1 MRINLWAGAGAGKST
16 LASWLFS
23 QLKMKDYSVE
33 LVHEYIK
40 SWAYQKRVPKSFDQV
55 YIFGKQLHAEDMIF
69 QSGVEHLVTD
79 SPLWM
84 QIVYAKRYKLP
95 VWDDLLE
102 ICYAWEE
109 EHPSINILLDRSG
122 IQYQTAGRYETLEQA
137 RQVDNEMR
145 QFMEDHIPNF
155 HIVKARE
162 YEYIL
167 ALVEPVLNPK
177 VVDDG
182 CVVS

>member
-1 MRINLWAGAGAGKST
+1 MRINLFAGAGAGKST

-23 QLKMKDYSVE
+23 QLKMKDFSVE

-55 YIFGKQLHAEDMIF
+55 YIFGKQLHAEDMVF

-79 SPLWM
+79 SPLMM
-84 QIVYAKRYKLP
+84 QIVYAQKYKLP

-102 ICYAWEE
+102 ICDAFEE
-109 EHPSINILLDRSG
+109 KYPSINILLDRSG
-122 IQYQTAGRYETLEQA
+122 ISYQQNGRYETLEQA
-137 RQVDNEMR
+137 QEIDRQMR
-145 QFMEDHIPNF
+145 EFLEKHTEKL

-167 ALVEPVLNPK
+167 ELVEPLLLQK
-177 VVDDG
+177 VIDDG